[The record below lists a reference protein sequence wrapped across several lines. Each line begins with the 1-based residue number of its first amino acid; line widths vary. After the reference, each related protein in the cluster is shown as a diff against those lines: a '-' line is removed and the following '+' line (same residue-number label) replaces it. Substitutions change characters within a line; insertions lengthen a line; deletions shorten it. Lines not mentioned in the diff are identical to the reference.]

1 MAVHA
6 ETPMPLIRVQDTTAR
21 YLPTSMGEMLRLW
34 GFLSFLLSVRDR
46 RLHLI
51 SLRERNI
58 SRAYA
63 KQTYLLLDG
72 IRLDGQQQWFP
83 WRALVFQVRT
93 CQRWARTGSA
103 RWLRPRSSG
112 WRGPVCTGRVRRASL
127 LPSAAAPPIKNEI
140 QRSIN
145 DGGKSQRTNTLLL
158 YLQETSQVSVLY
170 LRIYF
175 SDDFWLFKP
184 FICPTTF

>member
-34 GFLSFLLSVRDR
+34 GFLSFFFLLSVRDR

-51 SLRERNI
+51 SLCERSI

-83 WRALVFQVRT
+83 
-93 CQRWARTGSA
+93 
-103 RWLRPRSSG
+103 
-112 WRGPVCTGRVRRASL
+112 
-127 LPSAAAPPIKNEI
+127 
-140 QRSIN
+140 
-145 DGGKSQRTNTLLL
+145 
-158 YLQETSQVSVLY
+158 
-170 LRIYF
+170 
-175 SDDFWLFKP
+175 
-184 FICPTTF
+184 